1 MCQYKPG
8 SLSILRSLDAIAKY
22 DLNPQTESFSQ
33 SIFSSSDKQISHFVE
48 SICHALES
56 LCLGNSLSIEMG
68 RDLAL
73 TYYQTVSKQTTFR
86 CLHILFYRSSCSILM
101 K

>member
-22 DLNPQTESFSQ
+22 DLKLQVEGFSS
-33 SIFSSSDKQISHFVE
+33 SIFSNYDKQLSYFVE
-48 SICHALES
+48 NIFHVLKN
-56 LCLGNSLSIEMG
+56 LCLEDFSSEKG

-73 TYYQTVSKQTTFR
+73 TYYQTVSTNE
-86 CLHILFYRSSCSILM
+86 CHYPHLYLV
-101 K
+101 